1 VASDGLPDELAGALE
16 EAGSLRFDRFVELA
30 LYGPS
35 SGFFATSGRAGRR
48 GGDFITSPEVGPLFG
63 AVLAR
68 RLDRLWDDLG
78 RPDPFT
84 VVEAGAGRG
93 ALALA
98 VRAAAPRCL
107 PTLCWHLVERSA
119 SLRAAQHEHLP
130 IGEPWPGP
138 GGGPVF
144 ASSAS
149 LAEVARAGQP
159 APAAVVANELL
170 DNLPSRLMARGARGW
185 SEVHVR
191 RGPGPG
197 GGGAALVEELVDAPA
212 GVAAELARLAPHAAA
227 GVRAPWQERA
237 AAWVRDAR
245 DLLSAGLVLAFDYT
259 DTTASM
265 AARPQAE
272 WLRTYRSHGRG
283 GHHLEAP
290 GTQDITVEVAL
301 DQLPPPSAAATQ
313 AEWLRGAGIE
323 DLVDAARRRWAERAG
338 IGDLEA
344 VRARSVPL
352 EAEALCDP
360 AGLGAFTALEWHVG

>member
-1 VASDGLPDELAGALE
+1 MV
-16 EAGSLRFDRFVELA
+16 
-30 LYGPS
+30 
-35 SGFFATSGRAGRR
+35 
-48 GGDFITSPEVGPLFG
+48 
-63 AVLAR
+63 AR

-93 ALALA
+93 ALAVA

-107 PTLCWHLVERSA
+107 PALRWHLVERSA

-130 IGEPWPGP
+130 IDVPWSGP
-138 GGGPVF
+138 GGGPAF
-144 ASSAS
+144 AASAS
-149 LAEVARAGQP
+149 LADVARAGDP
-159 APAAVVANELL
+159 APGAVVANELL
-170 DNLPSRLMARGARGW
+170 DNLPFRLMDRDARGW

-191 RGPGPG
+191 RGPGPD
-197 GGGAALVEELVDAPA
+197 GGAAALAEELVAAPA
-212 GVAAELARLAPHAAA
+212 AVVAELGRLAPRAAVGA
-227 GVRAPWQERA
+227 RVPWQERA

-245 DLLSAGLVLAFDYT
+245 DLLSSGLVLAFDYT

-301 DQLPPPSAAATQ
+301 DQLPAPSAAVTQ

-323 DLVDAARRRWAERAG
+323 DLVDGARRRWAERAG

-344 VRARSVPL
+344 VRARSVLL

-360 AGLGAFTALEWHVG
+360 TGLGAFPRWSGAVG